1 MTSRTTLSAS
11 RLASLLLAA
20 VLLPGVRADCFIDAR
35 GFERCDG
42 LSVGARV
49 GIAIGI
55 FAAVLALS
63 LYFGYVRRRRIQ
75 QANLAYINQN
85 QQYGNQQNFHP
96 QGQFQQG
103 GYAPQYPP
111 QTPYGQQSPYPQHGY
126 DAGQTYAPPPG
137 PPPQA
142 HVAGSPAPP
151 PDYYGPPSGPPPN
164 SGMNKP
170 PMSV

>member
-1 MTSRTTLSAS
+1 MTSRFTLPAP
-11 RLASLLLAA
+11 RVASLLLAA
-20 VLLPGVRADCFIDAR
+20 VLLPGVRADCFVDAR

-49 GIAIGI
+49 GIAVGI

-63 LYFGYVRRRRIQ
+63 LYFGYLRRRRIQ
-75 QANLAYINQN
+75 QANLAYINQ
-85 QQYGNQQNFHP
+85 QQYNQNQNYP
-96 QGQFQQG
+96 QQGQFQG

-126 DAGQTYAPPPG
+126 DSGQSYAPPPG

-142 HVAGSPAPP
+142 HVTGSAAP
-151 PDYYGPPSGPPPN
+151 PDYYAPPAGPPPN
-164 SGMNKP
+164 SGMNKG
-170 PMSV
+170 PM